1 MDNSR
6 PHSNGRDRS
15 AAERLLD
22 GRNDGLFSGIAVMA
36 STMLSVTKSVVVNM
50 RWGVNLVAKFGKMM
64 PYLMVNKIGFER
76 VKEVKVVEEKM
87 AESNVGDLELLKGMC
102 FLDEKGF

>member
-1 MDNSR
+1 M
-6 PHSNGRDRS
+6 
-15 AAERLLD
+15 
-22 GRNDGLFSGIAVMA
+22 V
-36 STMLSVTKSVVVNM
+36 STMLPVTKSVVVNM
-50 RWGVNLVAKFGKMM
+50 HWGVNLLAKFGKMM

-102 FLDEKGF
+102 FLDERGFGGLGEGENKEMKQREMKQRLEDEVRSF